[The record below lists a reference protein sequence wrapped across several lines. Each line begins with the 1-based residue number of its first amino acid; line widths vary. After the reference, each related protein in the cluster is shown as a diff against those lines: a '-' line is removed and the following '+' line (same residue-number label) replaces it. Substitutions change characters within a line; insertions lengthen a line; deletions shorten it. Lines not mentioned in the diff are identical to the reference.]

1 MRHSQQLEFLKILR
15 QFRETLQ
22 TGTTN
27 QELDLLGIYFLV
39 GPPGTWDRRL
49 ILDGRGSYTMGH
61 WVEVGEYYR
70 KMETGTYY
78 ITENQL
84 IPSTRNITFPLPKL
98 IIARHPDTDRPQFL
112 PGQYTL
118 YKVDG
123 EVFVQAEF
131 PTVMTC
137 IATAHTG
144 YDFTNSL
151 TLGNHYLVLSH
162 DPAKNRFVLINDRGR
177 TRIYPAAIFQRK
189 GLI

>member
-1 MRHSQQLEFLKILR
+1 MRYRQQLEFLKILR
-15 QFRETLQ
+15 QFRQTLL

-39 GPPGTWDRRL
+39 GPPETWDRRL

-61 WVEVGEYYR
+61 WVEAGGYYR

-78 ITENQL
+78 IAENQI

-98 IIARHPDTDRPQFL
+98 IIARHPDTDRPQLL

-123 EVFVQAEF
+123 EVFIQAEF

-137 IATAHTG
+137 IATEHTG
-144 YDFTNSL
+144 YVFTNSL